1 MSWEANGHGM
11 RQITVRFGKGGKDRL
26 VPLPERYTD
35 ALEQHLE
42 HVKKLHEEDLER
54 GDGEVYVPE
63 ALERK
68 YPRASEEWDC

>member
-1 MSWEANGHGM
+1 MPWSSIWS
-11 RQITVRFGKGGKDRL
+11 
-26 VPLPERYTD
+26 
-35 ALEQHLE
+35 
-42 HVKKLHEEDLER
+42 EEDLER